1 MVSREGPA
9 TRVSPYCRNCAAYAP
24 DQYCPHCGQET
35 SEHLPSAREFV
46 HEFVLH
52 YFAAEGR
59 LWRTLKALVL
69 HPGRLTIEYLEG
81 RKRKYV
87 LPLRL
92 YLTVSVVFFLLL
104 RLATAPAAEH
114 VRAAFH
120 RSLNDG
126 HSTFTIM
133 DFGFGKAIRKPDG
146 SFACDLPKW
155 VCNRIT
161 ERVIQP
167 PGELER
173 RLSNVP
179 TELFSHL
186 STAVF
191 LLLPLF
197 AFFLQL
203 AYLQRT
209 YGEHFLFAL
218 HLHSFWFL
226 VLLVL
231 LLPLPEW
238 IRIPVQVYPIVYSV
252 VALHSVYPSAWWATA
267 LKALLI
273 GLAYA
278 ASLLM
283 ATVLISIWVL
293 IE

>member
-1 MVSREGPA
+1 
-9 TRVSPYCRNCAAYAP
+9 
-24 DQYCPHCGQET
+24 
-35 SEHLPSAREFV
+35 V

-59 LWRTLKALVL
+59 LWRTLATLVS
-69 HPGRLTIEYLEG
+69 HPGKLTNEYLAG
-81 RKRKYV
+81 RKGKYV

-104 RLATAPAAEH
+104 RLAAAPGTEQVIAG
-114 VRAAFH
+114 FH

-126 HSTFTIM
+126 HSTITFM
-133 DFGFGKAIRKPDG
+133 DLGFGKAVRNADG
-146 SFACDLPKW
+146 SFTCDLPNW
-155 VCNRIT
+155 VCHRIA
-161 ERVIQP
+161 EHVMRP

-173 RLSNVP
+173 RLSSVP

-203 AYLQRT
+203 AYWKRT

-226 VLLVL
+226 MLLVL
-231 LLPLPEW
+231 LLPLPLW
-238 IRIPVQVYPIVYSV
+238 IQVLMQAYLVVYSV
-252 VALHSVYPSAWWATA
+252 MALHSVYKSAWWATV
-267 LKALLI
+267 LKALTI

-278 ASLLM
+278 ASLIM
-283 ATVLISIWVL
+283 ATILIGIWVL